1 MTRLARIVHEFLELM
16 EWSGDVEEE
25 ESEGRCRLETGAS
38 IGGQPCRV
46 YLDTHDESDTVAFFV
61 YLPFHANPD
70 WHAEA
75 CVLANAI
82 NHRVRHGR
90 LEIDPEDGELR
101 FVVSADVE
109 GVEPNGR
116 FARSMAMI
124 ARAVLARWMGP
135 IAAVCVSGRKA
146 ADVLAEE
153 EARESLEDEEDED
166 AGARTGWNGGDP
178 AGTIH

>member
-1 MTRLARIVHEFLELM
+1 MTRLAHIVHEFLELM
-16 EWSGDVEEE
+16 EWTGDVEDDEA
-25 ESEGRCRLETGAS
+25 EGRCRLETGAY

-46 YLDTHDESDTVAFFV
+46 YVDTHDESDTVAFFV
-61 YLPFHANPD
+61 YLPFHANRA

-101 FVVSADVE
+101 FVVSADAE

-116 FARSMAMI
+116 FVRSMALI
-124 ARAVLARWMGP
+124 AKAVLSHWMGP
-135 IAAVCVSGRKA
+135 IAAVCVCGRKA

-153 EARESLEDEEDED
+153 EAEEDAQEAEEAD
-166 AGARTGWNGGDP
+166 DWSGAEP
-178 AGTIH
+178 AGTVH